1 MKPRVLN
8 RKDATSFRNGRK
20 VNFANLA
27 LFLASVQLSLLLTS
41 CELPPRTPTTNRP
54 TTPIERKQVFDE
66 EYVMVTPLRN
76 FPFYVNHDQKA
87 FLAWGKEHGVKT
99 SILGPEEWDIAGQIA
114 VIEQV
119 IGTRPTGLLING
131 TDQAIAGAID
141 RAVAAGIPTVVYD
154 SDIPGS
160 RRHCFL
166 GTDWYKIGRLQGE
179 ALVRLTGGKGKI
191 AYLGIP
197 GLSNQEAGFRGLL
210 DVLKKHPAMQPL
222 GPYDEKSN
230 AEVAARQTAD
240 LLAAHP
246 DLAGIACF
254 TAAAAPGAAVAIREA
269 GKIGKV
275 KVTTVN
281 YEPEMLQLLRE
292 GRIDY
297 CVGQKRETF
306 TWYGAQFLYDLAH
319 GRNAMTADD
328 ARAGVAAVPFAVS
341 PGVFEVTRGNV
352 GLFESR

>member
-1 MKPRVLN
+1 
-8 RKDATSFRNGRK
+8 
-20 VNFANLA
+20 
-27 LFLASVQLSLLLTS
+27 LT
-41 CELPPRTPTTNRP
+41 N
-54 TTPIERKQVFDE
+54 E

-87 FLAWGKEHGVKT
+87 FLAWGKAHGVKT

-119 IGTRPTGLLING
+119 IGTRPTGLIING
-131 TDQAIAGAID
+131 TDQAIASAINK
-141 RAVAAGIPTVVYD
+141 AVDAGIPTVVYD
-154 SDIPGS
+154 SDIPDS
-160 RRHCFL
+160 KRHCFL
-166 GTDWYKIGRLQGE
+166 GTDWYEIGRLQGE
-179 ALVRLTGGKGKI
+179 ALVRLTGGRGKI

-230 AEVAARQTAD
+230 AEVAAKQTAD

-275 KVTTVN
+275 KITTVN

-292 GRIDY
+292 GAIDY

-319 GRNAMTADD
+319 GTNAITADD

-341 PGVFEVTRGNV
+341 PGVFEVTRENV
-352 GLFESR
+352 GLFSK

>member
-1 MKPRVLN
+1 MRRVHREKKLCETL
-8 RKDATSFRNGRK
+8 RSAARCKT
-20 VNFANLA
+20 LLPLWLI
-27 LFLASVQLSLLLTS
+27 LFS
-41 CELPPRTPTTNRP
+41 CELPPREQNATTH
-54 TTPIERKQVFDE
+54 TTQRREKKPLTNE

-76 FPFYVNHDQKA
+76 FPFYVNHDHKA
-87 FLAWGKEHGVKT
+87 FLAWGKARNVKV

-131 TDQAIAGAID
+131 TDQALASAINK
-141 RAVAAGIPTVVYD
+141 AVDAGIPTVVYD

-160 RRHCFL
+160 KRHCFL
-166 GTDWYKIGRLQGE
+166 GTDWYEIGRLQGE
-179 ALVRLTGGKGKI
+179 ALVRLTGGRGKI

-230 AEVAARQTAD
+230 VEVAAKQTAD

-246 DLAGIACF
+246 DLAGLACF

-269 GKIGKV
+269 EKIGKV

-292 GRIDY
+292 GAIDY

-319 GRNAMTADD
+319 GTNAITTDD
-328 ARAGVAAVPFAVS
+328 ARAGVAVVPFSVS
-341 PGVFEVTRGNV
+341 PGVFEVTRENV
-352 GLFESR
+352 RLFSK

>member
-1 MKPRVLN
+1 
-8 RKDATSFRNGRK
+8 
-20 VNFANLA
+20 
-27 LFLASVQLSLLLTS
+27 
-41 CELPPRTPTTNRP
+41 
-54 TTPIERKQVFDE
+54 
-66 EYVMVTPLRN
+66 MVTPLRN

-87 FLAWGKEHGVKT
+87 FLAWGKARNVKV

-131 TDQAIAGAID
+131 TDQAIASAINK
-141 RAVAAGIPTVVYD
+141 AVDAGIPTVVYD
-154 SDIPGS
+154 SDIPRS
-160 RRHCFL
+160 KRHCFL
-166 GTDWYKIGRLQGE
+166 GTDWYEIGRLQGE
-179 ALVRLTGGKGKI
+179 ALVRLTGGRGKI

-230 AEVAARQTAD
+230 AEVAAKQTAD

-246 DLAGIACF
+246 DLAGLACF
-254 TAAAAPGAAVAIREA
+254 TAAAAPGASVAIREA

-281 YEPEMLQLLRE
+281 YEPEMLQLLRD
-292 GRIDY
+292 GAIDY

-319 GRNAMTADD
+319 GTNAITSND
-328 ARAGVAAVPFAVS
+328 ARAGVAAVPFSVS
-341 PGVFEVTRGNV
+341 PGVFEVTRENV
-352 GLFESR
+352 GLFENR